1 MATPSSSS
9 ASESGEENAEPEEP
23 QPQPVQP
30 ERTEEAALEPPAP
43 PAPAAEPVESTDLL
57 GMAQAEVSSAR
68 VVTYSEQK
76 SASLE
81 DAQRDFEEDPAED
94 PAEDVGADVREQ
106 APFGGSSYFEDV
118 ADENWSLEWPLGMPM
133 SGSQAESQLTQ
144 SLFESQLAQDLPDG
158 ALEEVKEVGLDDEE
172 LLSVSPVSEA
182 LEPVL
187 PDDVRIP
194 VEPEEQ
200 ISPKYGSVQFAL
212 LPSRSQSLD
221 HVPTT
226 KSHQSDE
233 APFSNTMSLTKSGE
247 DLKTR
252 FRQSRV
258 VSKSLGSLDI
268 RRTVASP
275 MEGGLKTSAR
285 QTSSTARAFREMVPS
300 AERARRMQQIHA
312 GVGEEVE
319 ATGPTE
325 SPRGTSLRQMRP
337 VTTIRPPRSRPVPW
351 VDRREHFG
359 EVRTA
364 QMDLDWDMEGHIPQV
379 SEAAPGF
386 LSAAHLRSEEYWRDL
401 LGLDDEH
408 QAPFHC
414 VQSEACG
421 KFIAACIV
429 IFVLIVG
436 HHETQEL
443 PPWAFRMVHLILA
456 VSFIEISMHL
466 VNHYYGAP
474 YKKPE
479 DRTILILDTIAVFVS
494 CAELWVLP
502 HILGDILPFSRMIW
516 LVRFL
521 RVLSMIPSLREL
533 TLGIMDALHGLF
545 WVLIFLFIFVYA
557 LAVVLTRMVGHQK
570 KSEDEDVQEV
580 MEMFSN
586 VGNSMFYLFQ
596 LTSQWSLVPLFPL
609 LKASPFICVSF
620 TLFYIYSGW
629 VIVAVMTGTVSFT
642 MISFKER
649 MVQDDETREEEK
661 RHFVKLVLTDIFEQ
675 LDSNGDGE
683 LDYEEFQ
690 ALLKS
695 KEVLL
700 LLSEHTDIKIQD
712 LEDMWQWIDTDK
724 SGSVTIPEFFE
735 GFELLNEPFQQKT
748 LLRVQERVSGEIH
761 ETIHSLEELVTESL
775 DDCCHVIYTPM
786 LKIHAVLEQVQVQLL
801 TTTKLKQ
808 QVGLI
813 PVLEETEEDI
823 FVKQALASMGDLG
836 LRKCTLTSLES
847 RMEVQINEALERI
860 HRFQVVR
867 KPQGM

>member
-1 MATPSSSS
+1 MTDTSSN
-9 ASESGEENAEPEEP
+9 SESGSEGQETEPLSTVPPE
-23 QPQPVQP
+23 VQ
-30 ERTEEAALEPPAP
+30 EASEDFSA
-43 PAPAAEPVESTDLL
+43 
-57 GMAQAEVSSAR
+57 AR
-68 VVTYSEQK
+68 VKVKYSEQR
-76 SASLE
+76 STSLQDPEPDFGDGADGDRLDGDGADGAGE
-81 DAQRDFEEDPAED
+81 DLE
-94 PAEDVGADVREQ
+94 ADVREH
-106 APFGGSSYFEDV
+106 APFGSSSYFEDV
-118 ADENWSLEWPLGMPM
+118 GDENWSLEWPLGMPM

-144 SLFESQLAQDLPDG
+144 SLFESQLAQEEDG
-158 ALEEVKEVGLDDEE
+158 ILEEVKEIGLDDE
-172 LLSVSPVSEA
+172 LPPLSPLSPLSAIGDVD
-182 LEPVL
+182 PV
-187 PDDVRIP
+187 DVRIS
-194 VEPEEQ
+194 VEEEQ
-200 ISPKYGSVQFAL
+200 VSPKYGSVQFAL

-221 HVPTT
+221 PIGKT
-226 KSHQSDE
+226 KSQLSDGMDQVTAE
-233 APFSNTMSLTKSGE
+233 LSTVMMSNSGSLPKNGDS
-247 DLKTR
+247 LKTR
-252 FRQSRV
+252 FRQSRA
-258 VSKSLGSLDI
+258 VSKSLGTLDI

-275 MEGGLKTSAR
+275 MEGGIKQKTSAR
-285 QTSSTARAFREMVPS
+285 QTSSSARAFREVVPR
-300 AERARRMQQIHA
+300 ADRARRMQQMHGSQHDDA
-312 GVGEEVE
+312 PGQMDGSHQAVE
-319 ATGPTE
+319 AG
-325 SPRGTSLRQMRP
+325 SPRGLSLRQLRP

-414 VQSEACG
+414 VQSQACG

-436 HHETQEL
+436 HHDTHEL
-443 PPWAFRMVHLILA
+443 PTWAFRMVHLILA
-456 VSFIEISMHL
+456 VSFVEICMHL
-466 VNHYYGAP
+466 VNHYCGAP

-479 DRTILILDTIAVFVS
+479 DRPILILDTIAVFLS
-494 CAELWVLP
+494 CAELWILP
-502 HILGDILPFSRMIW
+502 HLLGDILPFSRMIW

-580 MEMFSN
+580 MDMFSN

-649 MVQDDETREEEK
+649 MVQDDDSREEEK

-683 LDYEEFQ
+683 LDYEEFK

-700 LLSEHTDIKIQD
+700 LLSDHTDIKIQD

-761 ETIHSLEELVTESL
+761 ETIHTLEELVVESL
-775 DDCCHVIYTPM
+775 DDCCHAIYTPM
-786 LKIHAVLEQVQVQLL
+786 LKIHAVLEQVQIQLL

-836 LRKCTLTSLES
+836 LQKCTLTSLES
-847 RMEVQINEALERI
+847 RIEVQINEALERI
-860 HRFQVVR
+860 HRFQVIR